1 MRQMQKLSARRSA
14 ARICASC
21 RSRALSSRPC
31 CRYTMRGRD
40 SSRRARPKRTR
51 SEACSGSWF
60 DHPKGIW
67 HIAQRVP
74 GLLEDASNELPLTL
88 RQLIDR
94 LPHHL
99 KELDRPVREL
109 EREILVWHRNSDLS
123 RKLEQ
128 IPG

>member
-1 MRQMQKLSARRSA
+1 
-14 ARICASC
+14 
-21 RSRALSSRPC
+21 
-31 CRYTMRGRD
+31 
-40 SSRRARPKRTR
+40 
-51 SEACSGSWF
+51 
-60 DHPKGIW
+60 
-67 HIAQRVP
+67 VP

-128 IPG
+128 IPGIGPLAATALVDGTLGLTPSARMAFCASRFSRARFRETVG